1 MIEWKYPI
9 NAQAKAVRC
18 YLEGYDGLD
27 VSWVEYNGHGSFS
40 AELSIGEWDNGR
52 ERGYIVSCRQSGV
65 PRQMNIAF
73 FEHRNTDSINAI
85 SFETK
90 PRWQIA
96 PTLADVPDDKYKELS
111 IAEWDTDHS
120 VDYGHA
126 GQMAK
131 WIMDEFTRWWKA
143 EIDRLSGERL
153 ILYKETN

>member
-40 AELSIGEWDNGR
+40 AELSIAEWDNGR

-90 PRWQIA
+90 PRWQRFNSSGLQVRG
-96 PTLADVPDDKYKELS
+96 PDV
-111 IAEWDTDHS
+111 
-120 VDYGHA
+120 
-126 GQMAK
+126 
-131 WIMDEFTRWWKA
+131 
-143 EIDRLSGERL
+143 DRVHRTFSLFS
-153 ILYKETN
+153 

>member
-27 VSWVEYNGHGSFS
+27 VSWIDGRYS
-40 AELSIGEWDNGR
+40 AELSIAEWHNGR
-52 ERGYIVSCRQSGV
+52 ERGYIISCHHPAVDRQI
-65 PRQMNIAF
+65 NIAF
-73 FEHRNTDSINAI
+73 FEHRNMSSIHAI

-90 PRWQIA
+90 PLVA
-96 PTLADVPDDKYKELS
+96 PTLADVPDDKYKDK
-111 IAEWDTDHS
+111 WDTDHS

-131 WIMDEFTRWWKA
+131 WIMDELEEWWETDHSFNVQKLK
-143 EIDRLSGERL
+143 RLPDHFL
-153 ILYKETN
+153 KCYI